1 MSVAVAKALTAT
13 PELLAG
19 LNYLLPQLSPNATPL
34 TMSDVEAMVH
44 SDAATLFVATEGG
57 DVVGTL
63 TLVIF
68 SIPTGVRA
76 WIEDVVVDENARGLG
91 IGEALT
97 SAAVDEARGRG
108 AHTIDLT
115 SRPSREVAN
124 ALYQK
129 LGFERRET
137 NVYRFFIEGA
147 PPASTS

>member
-1 MSVAVAKALTAT
+1 MSVTVEKAVVAT

-19 LNYLLPQLSPNATPL
+19 LNNLLPQLSSNAISL
-34 TMSDVEAMVH
+34 SMVDVEAMVN
-44 SDAATLFVATEGG
+44 SDAATLFVATDDGV
-57 DVVGTL
+57 VVGTL

-68 SIPTGVRA
+68 PIPTGVRA

-97 SAAVDEARGRG
+97 SAALHEARGRG
-108 AHTIDLT
+108 VRSIDLT

-124 ALYQK
+124 ALYRK

-137 NVYRFFIEGA
+137 NVYRFFIENVPRA
-147 PPASTS
+147 E